1 MCSDGLAEARNGAME
16 LFGFERL
23 GEVIRQGC
31 AEGLSAEELT
41 ERVFARVAA
50 FCETDERTDDQTV
63 VVVAVQG

>member
-1 MCSDGLAEARNGAME
+1 ME